1 MRKKI
6 VAGNWKMNKTNS
18 EAVKTVTE
26 LKEIVNGLN
35 GAEIVVATPFT
46 AISDVVKAVA
56 GTNIKVAAQNMH
68 WEEKGAFTGE
78 IAPCMLKEL
87 GVEYVIL
94 GHSERRE
101 YFGETNEIVNKKV
114 KAAIKNGITPILCV
128 GEKLAD
134 REAGNTENVVKDH
147 TVGGMKDLTKEEA
160 AKVVIAY
167 EPVWAIGTGKTASPE
182 QAEEVHFFIRNLLTE
197 MYDADTAA
205 KIVVQYGG
213 SMNAANSKDLLAKPN
228 IDGGLIGGASLVPAD
243 FSVIVKNAQ

>member
-35 GAEIVVATPFT
+35 GAEIVVATSFT

-114 KAAIKNGITPILCV
+114 KAALKNGITPILCV

-160 AKVVIAY
+160 AKVVIGY
-167 EPVWAIGTGKTASPE
+167 EPV
-182 QAEEVHFFIRNLLTE
+182 
-197 MYDADTAA
+197 
-205 KIVVQYGG
+205 
-213 SMNAANSKDLLAKPN
+213 
-228 IDGGLIGGASLVPAD
+228 
-243 FSVIVKNAQ
+243 

>member
-26 LKEIVNGLN
+26 LKEIVKGLN

-46 AISDVVKAVA
+46 AISDVAKAVA

-101 YFGETNEIVNKKV
+101 YFGETNEIINKKV
-114 KAAIKNGITPILCV
+114 KAALKNGITPILCV

-182 QAEEVHFFIRNLLTE
+182 QAEEVHLFIRNLLTE
-197 MYDADTAA
+197 MYDAATAE
-205 KIVVQYGG
+205 KIVIQYGG

>member
-26 LKEIVNGLN
+26 LKEIVKGLN

-46 AISDVVKAVA
+46 AISDVAKAVA

-114 KAAIKNGITPILCV
+114 KAALKNGITPILCV

-182 QAEEVHFFIRNLLTE
+182 QAEEVHLFIRNLLTE
-197 MYDADTAA
+197 MYDAATAE
-205 KIVVQYGG
+205 KIVIQYGG

>member
-114 KAAIKNGITPILCV
+114 KAALKNGITPILCV

-147 TVGGMKDLTKEEA
+147 TVGGMKDLTAEEA

-182 QAEEVHFFIRNLLTE
+182 QAEEVHLFIRTLLTE
-197 MYDADTAA
+197 MYDAVTAE
-205 KIVVQYGG
+205 KIVIQYGG

-228 IDGGLIGGASLVPAD
+228 IDGGLIGGASLIPAD

>member
-114 KAAIKNGITPILCV
+114 KAALKNGITPILCV

-147 TVGGMKDLTKEEA
+147 TVGGMKDLTSEEA

-182 QAEEVHFFIRNLLTE
+182 QAEEVHLFIRTLLTE
-197 MYDADTAA
+197 MYDVATAE
-205 KIVVQYGG
+205 KIVIQYGG

>member
-1 MRKKI
+1 
-6 VAGNWKMNKTNS
+6 MNKTNS

-114 KAAIKNGITPILCV
+114 KAALKNGITPILCV

-182 QAEEVHFFIRNLLTE
+182 QAEEVHLFIRTLLTE
-197 MYDADTAA
+197 MYDAATAE
-205 KIVVQYGG
+205 KIVIQYGG

>member
-167 EPVWAIGTGKTASPE
+167 EPVWAIGTGKNASPE

>member
-114 KAAIKNGITPILCV
+114 KAALKNGITPILCV

-182 QAEEVHFFIRNLLTE
+182 QAEEVHLFIRTLLTE
-197 MYDADTAA
+197 MYDAATAE
-205 KIVVQYGG
+205 KIVIQYGG

-228 IDGGLIGGASLVPAD
+228 IDGGLIGGASLVPVD

>member
-114 KAAIKNGITPILCV
+114 KAALKNGITPILCV

-182 QAEEVHFFIRNLLTE
+182 QAEEVHLFIRTLLTE
-197 MYDADTAA
+197 MYDAATAE
-205 KIVVQYGG
+205 KIVIQYGG

>member
-26 LKEIVNGLN
+26 LKEIVSGLN

-46 AISDVVKAVA
+46 ALSDVVKAVA

-114 KAAIKNGITPILCV
+114 KAALKNGITPILCV

-147 TVGGMKDLTKEEA
+147 TVGGMKDLTSEEA

-182 QAEEVHFFIRNLLTE
+182 QAEEVHLFIRTLLTE
-197 MYDADTAA
+197 MYDAATAE
-205 KIVVQYGG
+205 KIVIQYGG

-228 IDGGLIGGASLVPAD
+228 IDGGLIGGASLIPVD

>member
-46 AISDVVKAVA
+46 AISDVAKAVA

>member
-46 AISDVVKAVA
+46 ALSDVVKAVA

-114 KAAIKNGITPILCV
+114 KAALKNGITPILCV

-147 TVGGMKDLTKEEA
+147 TVGGMKDLTSEEA

-182 QAEEVHFFIRNLLTE
+182 QAEEVHLFIRTLLTE
-197 MYDADTAA
+197 MYDAVTAE
-205 KIVVQYGG
+205 KIVIQYGG

-228 IDGGLIGGASLVPAD
+228 IDGGLIGGASLIPVD

>member
-56 GTNIKVAAQNMH
+56 GANIKVAAQNMH

-114 KAAIKNGITPILCV
+114 KAALKNGITPILCV

-182 QAEEVHFFIRNLLTE
+182 QAEEVHLFIRTLLTE
-197 MYDADTAA
+197 MYDAATAE
-205 KIVVQYGG
+205 KIVIQYGG